1 MTRIHT
7 LNLNLNKHNFI
18 GLMLSSALML
28 ALCSCGQG
36 AGSVQTVHHS
46 ERNNIEEATLVSIDD
61 SLPMLHD
68 ASFFRWF
75 GDTLIIN
82 DHNST
87 DKVFHAYD
95 IIHGKYL
102 GAFGKF
108 GAGPGELNNFGSL
121 FSNPKNRNLY
131 CINGGTER
139 IVRFDVD
146 SALNDSLYRP
156 VDIVRVQSGSNGLF
170 KHPYNL
176 RYFNDS
182 MLICCIKMHH
192 PETHKLENYLGR
204 LDMLTGE
211 SDIIGDI
218 MRPVLG
224 RNNNMTVS
232 LDDSLI
238 VMYSYDQDRIRLCN
252 LDGEVF
258 KIITG
263 PNYSKEPSRGIEH
276 FYKTTIGGDR
286 LFAVYLNRP
295 LIGKDKRSDII
306 VMDLEGNYLKT
317 YRLYCH
323 IWNMVYNE
331 STHRLYVSTDGDPQ
345 FGYIQID

>member
-1 MTRIHT
+1 M
-7 LNLNLNKHNFI
+7 NGYKFF
-18 GLMLSSALML
+18 GLILTAALML

-36 AGSVQTVHHS
+36 ASPVQTVHHS

-68 ASFFRWF
+68 ASFLRWF
-75 GDTLIIN
+75 GDTLIID
-82 DHNST
+82 DHKST
-87 DKVFHAYD
+87 YKVLHAYD
-95 IIHGKYL
+95 IVHGKYL
-102 GAFGKF
+102 GAFGRF
-108 GAGPGELNNFGSL
+108 GAGPGELSNFGHL
-121 FSNPKNRNLY
+121 FANPRNRGLY
-131 CINGGTER
+131 CINGGTES

-156 VDIVRVQSGSNGLF
+156 VNIVRVPSISGGVL
-170 KHPYNL
+170 KHPYNFKYL
-176 RYFNDS
+176 NDS
-182 MLICCIKMHH
+182 SLLCCVMMHH

-204 LDMLTGE
+204 LDMRTGE

-331 STHRLYVSTDGDPQ
+331 TTHRLYVSCDGDPQ